1 MLESSSVSSVASR
14 VWDVVLRTVVW
25 GHAAPGTNR
34 ASLGIMWT
42 RFPQAFPDNAARREV
57 ESLPAV
63 CPNQGCSWKG
73 TLKDYEVGAPSVGA
87 DLLCLSFLAWRA
99 DSMEA

>member
-1 MLESSSVSSVASR
+1 MGVH
-14 VWDVVLRTVVW
+14 
-25 GHAAPGTNR
+25 GAPGTNR

-87 DLLCLSFLAWRA
+87 DLLCLSFLLGELIAWRPDPA
-99 DSMEA
+99 LLGVTKASLTC